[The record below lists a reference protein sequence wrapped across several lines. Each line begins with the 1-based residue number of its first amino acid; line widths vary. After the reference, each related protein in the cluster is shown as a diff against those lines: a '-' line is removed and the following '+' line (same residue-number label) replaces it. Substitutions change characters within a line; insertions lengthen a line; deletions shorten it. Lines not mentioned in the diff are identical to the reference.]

1 MAQVLTLSRLSYLNL
16 RRKPCRTYALIIV
29 VAILSFILFGG
40 TVLSLSMK
48 NGIRSVEARF
58 GADLIVVP
66 LGYESKQ
73 KAILLTGE
81 PSYFYLDRE
90 IVKQLERVEGISKL
104 STQYYLTSLNS
115 SCCSIPVQIIGFEP
129 VTDFTISPWIRESIG
144 GNIEKGALIVGS
156 DIELKNSNQLT
167 LFNKEYP
174 VASRLE
180 KTGTGL
186 DQSVFASIETIQD
199 LLGQA
204 KDMGLNFLEGTEPTK
219 YISSVLIKV
228 KEGFSIDQVA
238 SSIRKASSGI
248 QIVRT
253 QGMIAGISKSIGNFI
268 SFYQVLAITLFIITL
283 LILSVV
289 FTATAN
295 ERKKELATL
304 RILGATRK
312 KLTCVLLWEAIYISA
327 IGGITGI
334 ALAVVFVFPFNAYI
348 ANNIDLPYLMP
359 SIYTILLILAATLFL
374 TVATGPIASACL
386 AVKISRSQT
395 YLTLREGE

>member
-1 MAQVLTLSRLSYLNL
+1 MAQALTLSRLSYLNMQ
-16 RRKPCRTYALIIV
+16 RKPCRTYALIIV
-29 VAILSFILFGG
+29 VAILSFILSGG

-104 STQYYLTSLNS
+104 STQYYLTSLNA
-115 SCCSIPVQIIGFEP
+115 SCCSIPVQIIGFDP
-129 VTDFTISPWIRESIG
+129 ATDFTIKPWICESIG

-180 KTGTGL
+180 TTGTGL
-186 DQSVFASIETIQD
+186 DQSVFASMETIQD

-204 KDMGLNFLEGTEPTK
+204 KNMGLNFLEGTEPTK

-238 SSIRKASSGI
+238 SSIRKVSSGI

-268 SFYQVLAITLFIITL
+268 SFFQVLAITLFIITL

-334 ALAVVFVFPFNAYI
+334 ALAVVVVFPFNAYI
-348 ANNIDLPYLMP
+348 AANIDLPYLMP
-359 SIYTILLILAATLFL
+359 SIYKILLILASTLIL